1 MFSEQNVIETV
12 APHDTNITITQGRLS
27 KHKGH
32 LRACQSVNWSIA
44 KVLCCRSNQVG
55 FKNAHEREQKVKKRE
70 KQSRKACKKSIH
82 HVVCASFTST
92 HTAWKEN
99 GWAPYGPC
107 IKCGKMRQSHLAG
120 PMAHSLCGSTFQALQ
135 SAVLNVDSSCV
146 HSMSQLG
153 TMSGHATQ
161 RRKCCRRACNKNR
174 NECIVSDCQEPIL
187 VCPPHIDPSHTPLS
201 SSLTHTHTH
210 THTPLSF
217 NWSFS
222 FLVLIFFHLLL

>member
-44 KVLCCRSNQVG
+44 KVLCCRSNQVR
-55 FKNAHEREQKVKKRE
+55 FKIAHEREQKVKKRE

-82 HVVCASFTST
+82 QCCLRFLYFHAHLVERKWLST
-92 HTAWKEN
+92 IWSMH
-99 GWAPYGPC
+99 
-107 IKCGKMRQSHLAG
+107 KMRQSHLAG

-146 HSMSQLG
+146 HSIVTGLG
-153 TMSGHATQ
+153 TMSEHATQ
-161 RRKCCRRACNKNR
+161 RRKCCRRACNR

-201 SSLTHTHTH
+201 SSPSQHKIKKERKKKAQ
-210 THTPLSF
+210 
-217 NWSFS
+217 
-222 FLVLIFFHLLL
+222 V

>member
-1 MFSEQNVIETV
+1 MDYLNT
-12 APHDTNITITQGRLS
+12 R
-27 KHKGH
+27 H

-44 KVLCCRSNQVG
+44 KVLCCRSNQVR

-70 KQSRKACKKSIH
+70 KQSRKARKKSIH
-82 HVVCASFTST
+82 HVVCASFTSM
-92 HTAWKEN
+92 HTSWKEK
-99 GWAPYGPC
+99 WLST
-107 IKCGKMRQSHLAG
+107 IWSMHKMQQSHLAG

-161 RRKCCRRACNKNR
+161 RRKCCRRACIKNR

-201 SSLTHTHTH
+201 SSLSQHKIKKERKKRHKCE
-210 THTPLSF
+210 
-217 NWSFS
+217 N
-222 FLVLIFFHLLL
+222 